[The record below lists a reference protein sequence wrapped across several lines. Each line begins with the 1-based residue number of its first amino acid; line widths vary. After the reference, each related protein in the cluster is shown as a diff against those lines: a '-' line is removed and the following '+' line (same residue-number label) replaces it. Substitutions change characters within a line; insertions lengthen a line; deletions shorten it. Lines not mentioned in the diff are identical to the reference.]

1 MSNNITIV
9 SVEAGNAEP
18 CKQQQQQYSNH
29 YRCWPLPIFTV
40 AITAIQIVLFT
51 YYCIGDSVSSGLD
64 TLVESPLIYR
74 TDKRIQAWRFFTYG
88 ALHAGWSH
96 LVFNLLVQ
104 VVVGLPLEMVHGS
117 TRVACIYLAGVVA
130 GSLGTSVFDADVY
143 LVGASGGVYALM
155 AAHLANVQVNY
166 STMQFGFM
174 RLIGMA
180 FVAVA
185 DIGFAL
191 YDYYTGSQSGL
202 PVSYIAHIT
211 GALAGLSIGL
221 VVLKRFQEKSD
232 NDQLLWWVSL
242 GTFTACMV
250 FAVTFNLLH
259 PFPY

>member
-1 MSNNITIV
+1 MSNNIIIV
-9 SVEAGNAEP
+9 SVEAGTAEP
-18 CKQQQQQYSNH
+18 CKQQQYSNH
-29 YRCWPLPIFTV
+29 YSCWPLPIFTV
-40 AITAIQIVLFT
+40 ATTVIQIVLFT
-51 YYCIGDSVSSGLD
+51 YYCIGDSDLD
-64 TLVESPLIYR
+64 SLVESPLIYR

-88 ALHAGWSH
+88 LLHAGWSH

-104 VVVGLPLEMVHGS
+104 MVVGLPLEMVHGS

-180 FVAVA
+180 SIAFA
-185 DIGFAL
+185 DMVFAL
-191 YDYYTGSQSGL
+191 YDYYTATQSGSL

-221 VVLKRFQEKSD
+221 VVLKSFQEKPTK
-232 NDQLLWWVSL
+232 DQLLWWVSL
-242 GTFTACMV
+242 GTFTACTG
-250 FAVTFNLLH
+250 FAVIFNLLH